1 MSKSI
6 FKRIKENSMS
16 LRTFGLAALAV
27 AAVGLM
33 PRTAQATPA
42 YAMKEKATCDV
53 CHQVPGGPRN
63 FRGLYYAANNHSF
76 AKFDEVFES
85 KAAGVKA
92 GAKGGDAMSKTP
104 GYPKSATANVA
115 PVWQF
120 TAKDIEG
127 KTVNLGRY
135 QGQVALIVNVA
146 SKCGNTPQYADME
159 ALYEKYKEQGLVVL
173 GFPANEF
180 GAQEPGTNAE
190 IKEFC
195 EATYKVKFPM
205 FSKIVVKGEGQDP
218 LYKFLT
224 NKETNPKFG
233 GDIEWNFAKFLVNR
247 KGEIIARIPA
257 RTKPTNPETVALI
270 EKALAEK

>member
-1 MSKSI
+1 
-6 FKRIKENSMS
+6 MS
-16 LRTFGLAALAV
+16 LRSFGLAALAV
-27 AAVGLM
+27 IAIGFM
-33 PRTAQATPA
+33 PRAAQATPA
-42 YAMKEKATCDV
+42 FAMKEKATCDY
-53 CHQVPGGPRN
+53 CHQMPGGPRN
-63 FRGLYYAANNHSF
+63 FRGLFYAANNHSANNHSF
-76 AKFDEVFES
+76 AKFDEVFEA
-85 KAAGVKA
+85 KAAGVKP
-92 GAKGGDAMSKTP
+92 GLKGGDAMSKTP
-104 GYPKSATANVA
+104 GYPKAATANIA
-115 PVWQF
+115 PVWQH

-135 QGQVALIVNVA
+135 QGQVALLVNVA
-146 SKCGNTPQYADME
+146 SKCGNTPQYSDME

-205 FSKIVVKGEGQDP
+205 FSKVVVKGEGQDP

-224 NKETNPKFG
+224 SKETNPKFG

-257 RTKPTNPETVALI
+257 RTKPTNAETVALI

>member
-1 MSKSI
+1 
-6 FKRIKENSMS
+6 MS
-16 LRTFGLAALAV
+16 LRKLGVAALAGLAVFGV
-27 AAVGLM
+27 ALA
-33 PRTAQATPA
+33 PRASQATPA
-42 YAMKEKATCDV
+42 YAMKEKVGCDN
-53 CHQVPGGPRN
+53 CHQMPGGPRN
-63 FRGLYYAANNHSF
+63 FRGLFYAANNHSF
-76 AKFDEVFES
+76 AKFDETFEA
-85 KAAGVKA
+85 KAAGVKPGSKA
-92 GAKGGDAMSKTP
+92 GDAMAQTP
-104 GYPKSATANVA
+104 GYPKTASANLA
-115 PVWQF
+115 PVWQH
-120 TAKDIEG
+120 TAKDIDG

-159 ALYEKYKEQGLVVL
+159 GLYDKYKDQGFVVL

-190 IKEFC
+190 IKQFC

-224 NKETNPKFG
+224 DKESNPKFA